1 MTHYFYLHGFAS
13 SPMSNKAQDFS
24 RRFAAIGITLRVPD
38 LNVPSFERL
47 TLTAMLAKVADEI
60 RALPPDDVC
69 LMGSS
74 MGGAVA
80 LHFSD
85 RYRYAEAAR
94 VRKLFLMAPAF
105 DFAEGRWRDL
115 GADGITRWRET
126 GAREFFNY
134 AAGGLKAVHYGLFE
148 DLQGYDSYALSLRQ
162 PMLIFHGRND
172 ESVDVE
178 QSTAFAE
185 SRPNVDLRVVD
196 SDHQLLD
203 QTDVMWAAARDFFD
217 V

>member
-24 RRFAAIGITLRVPD
+24 KRFAVLGIPLHVPD

-47 TLTAMLAKVADEI
+47 TLTGMLEKVTEEI
-60 RALPPDDVC
+60 YALPLDDVC

-85 RYRYAEAAR
+85 RYRHAEAAR
-94 VRKLFLMAPAF
+94 VTKLFLMAPAF
-105 DFAEGRWRDL
+105 DFAANHWHDL
-115 GADGITRWRET
+115 GEDGIARWRET
-126 GAREFFNY
+126 GAHKFFNY
-134 AAGGLKAVHYGLFE
+134 AAGGLKAVHYGLFQ
-148 DLQGYDSYALSLRQ
+148 DLQGYDSYALSLPQ
-162 PMLIFHGRND
+162 PILIFHGRND

-178 QSTAFAE
+178 QSIRFAE
-185 SRPNVDLRVVD
+185 TRPNVNLRVVE

-203 QTDVMWAAARDFFD
+203 QTDVMWAAARTFFGI
-217 V
+217 

>member
-13 SPMSNKAQDFS
+13 SAMSNKAQDFS
-24 RRFAAIGITLRVPD
+24 KRFATLGIPLHVPD
-38 LNVPSFERL
+38 LNVPSFEKL
-47 TLTAMLAKVADEI
+47 TLTAMLAKVAEEI
-60 RALPPDDVC
+60 RALPPEDVC

-85 RYRYAEAAR
+85 RYRHAEAAW
-94 VRKLFLMAPAF
+94 VTKLFLMAPAF
-105 DFAEGRWRDL
+105 DFTANRWHDL
-115 GADGITRWRET
+115 GAEGITRWRET
-126 GAREFFNY
+126 GAQGFFNY

-148 DLQGYDSYALSLRQ
+148 DLQGYDSYTLSLAQ

-172 ESVDVE
+172 ESVNVE
-178 QSTAFAE
+178 QSIRFAE
-185 SRPNVDLRVVD
+185 TRTNVDLRVVD

-203 QTDVMWAAARDFFD
+203 QTDVMWSAARKFFG